1 MYYLDT
7 KLVKSINVFNIKTQY
22 QLQKGKQQKSDYV
35 QFDGHN
41 TQHGN
46 GQATY
51 YGVYYQI
58 INLF

>member
-7 KLVKSINVFNIKTQY
+7 KLVKSINVLNIKTQY
-22 QLQKGKQQKSDYV
+22 QLQKWKRQNSDYV

-41 TQHGN
+41 TQHVN

-51 YGVYYQI
+51 YGVY
-58 INLF
+58 